1 MKNVFILGPMAQA
14 TLVFHDLTD
23 FMPGP
28 PQLHAKPFV
37 GVAYQGKDIVLRF
50 IIEYSS

>member
-23 FMPGP
+23 FMPAHLNFMP
-28 PQLHAKPFV
+28 NPFV
-37 GVAYQGKDIVLRF
+37 GLAYPRQG
-50 IIEYSS
+50 